1 MVEEG
6 ARFLVQT
13 STGYYVTPVVQL
25 TEDKLGVKIIDATD
39 NASFRTEVIPLED
52 IESIIKEKYSQED
65 VTAAFTLPLAELSV
79 K

>member
-1 MVEEG
+1 M
-6 ARFLVQT
+6 VQT
-13 STGYYVTPVVQL
+13 STVYYVTPIVQL

>member
-13 STGYYVTPVVQL
+13 STGYYVTQSLQL
-25 TEDKLGVKIIDATD
+25 TEDKLGVKMIDATD

-52 IESIIKEKYSQED
+52 IERIIKEKYIQED
-65 VTAAFTLPLAELSV
+65 VTAAFTLPLIELSG

>member
-6 ARFLVQT
+6 TRFLVLT
-13 STGYYVTPVVQL
+13 STGYYVTPTVSL
-25 TEDKLGVKIIDATD
+25 TEDKSGVKIIDATD

-52 IESIIKEKYSQED
+52 IERIIKEKYTQED
-65 VTAAFTLPLAELSV
+65 VTAAFTLPLAELST